1 MCCCRESSQKNDKKT
16 EMKIVISP
24 AKSLD
29 YETPLPT
36 EQFTQGIFLEEAS
49 KINAVL
55 KRKTPKQL
63 SALMSVSPN
72 LGELNWQRN
81 QKWELPF
88 TLDNARQAIFA
99 FKGEVYIGLDAYS
112 LSLAQLEILQNKLR
126 ILSGQYGLL
135 KPLDLMQPY
144 RLEMGTKLKVAKKAN
159 LYQFWENNITKKLN
173 SELADN
179 ELFINLASA
188 EYFKAVKAGLLK
200 VPVITPVFKDFKDGK
215 LKVISFFA
223 KKARGLMVRFI
234 IDHKVETIEDL
245 KNFNDEGYAFDA
257 NLSLENE
264 LVFTR

>member
-1 MCCCRESSQKNDKKT
+1 
-16 EMKIVISP
+16 MKIVISP

-29 YETPLPT
+29 YESPIPT
-36 EQFTQGIFLEEAS
+36 KQFTQGIFLEEAA
-49 KINAVL
+49 KINTVL
-55 KRKTPKQL
+55 KKKSTKQL

-72 LGELNWQRN
+72 LGEINWQRN
-81 QKWELPF
+81 QEWNLPF
-88 TLDNARQAIFA
+88 TLENSRQAIYA

-112 LSLAQLEILQNKLR
+112 LPLDKLNRLQNKLR

-144 RLEMGTKLKVAKKAN
+144 RLEMGTKLKVGNKEN
-159 LYQFWENNITKKLN
+159 LYQFWNTTITEKLN
-173 SELADN
+173 SELAEN

-188 EYFKAVKAGLLK
+188 EYFKAVKPALLK
-200 VPVITPVFKDFKDGK
+200 VPIITPVFKDFKDGK
-215 LKVISFFA
+215 LKVIAFFA

-234 IDHKVETIEDL
+234 IDHHVETVEDL
-245 KNFNDEGYAFDA
+245 KNFNYEGYAFDA

>member
-1 MCCCRESSQKNDKKT
+1 
-16 EMKIVISP
+16 MKIVISP

-29 YETPLPT
+29 YETPIPT
-36 EQFTQGIFLEEAS
+36 KQITQGVFLNEAA
-49 KINAVL
+49 KISNVL
-55 KRKTPKQL
+55 KKKSPKHL
-63 SALMSVSPN
+63 SELMSISSN

-88 TLDNARQAIFA
+88 TLENSRQAIYA

-112 LSLAQLEILQNKLR
+112 LPLNKLDQLQNKLR

-144 RLEMGTKLKVAKKAN
+144 RLEMGTKLKVSKKEN
-159 LYQFWENNITKKLN
+159 LYQFWGTEITEKLN
-173 SELADN
+173 SELFEN
-179 ELFINLASA
+179 ELFINLASL
-188 EYFKAVKAGLLK
+188 EYFKAVKPALLK

-215 LKVISFFA
+215 LKVIAFFA

-234 IDHKVETIEDL
+234 IDHQVETIEDL
-245 KNFNDEGYAFDA
+245 KNFNYEGYAFDA
-257 NLSLENE
+257 NLSSENV

>member
-1 MCCCRESSQKNDKKT
+1 
-16 EMKIVISP
+16 MKIVISP

-29 YETPLPT
+29 YESPIPT
-36 EQFTQGIFLEEAS
+36 KQFTQGIFLEEAA
-49 KINAVL
+49 KINTVL
-55 KRKTPKQL
+55 KKKSTKQL

-72 LGELNWQRN
+72 LGEINWQRN
-81 QKWELPF
+81 QEWNLPF
-88 TLDNARQAIFA
+88 TLENSRQAIYA

-112 LSLAQLEILQNKLR
+112 LTPHKLNQLQNKLR

-144 RLEMGTKLKVAKKAN
+144 RLEMGTKLKVGNKEN
-159 LYQFWENNITKKLN
+159 LYQFWGKTITSKLN
-173 SELADN
+173 EEIVKD

-188 EYFKAVKAGLLK
+188 EYFKAVKPALLK
-200 VPVITPVFKDFKDGK
+200 VPIITPVFKDFKDGK
-215 LKVISFFA
+215 LKVIAFFA

-234 IDHKVETIEDL
+234 IDHHVETVEDL
-245 KNFNDEGYAFDA
+245 KNFNYEGYAFDA

>member
-1 MCCCRESSQKNDKKT
+1 
-16 EMKIVISP
+16 MKIVISP

-29 YETPLPT
+29 YETPIPT
-36 EQFTQGIFLEEAS
+36 KQFTQGIFLEEAA

-55 KRKTPKQL
+55 KKKSPKQL
-63 SALMSVSPN
+63 SSLMSVSQN

-81 QKWELPF
+81 QEWELPF
-88 TLDNARQAIFA
+88 TPKNSRQAIFA

-112 LSLAQLEILQNKLR
+112 LPIDKLEILQNKLR

-135 KPLDLMQPY
+135 KPLDLMQSY
-144 RLEMGTKLKVAKKAN
+144 RLEMGTKLKVANKEN
-159 LYQFWENNITKKLN
+159 LYKFWGNSITEKLN
-173 SELADN
+173 KELADN

-188 EYFKAVKAGLLK
+188 EYFKAVKPALLK

-215 LKVISFFA
+215 LKVIAFFA

-234 IDHKVETIEDL
+234 IDHNIETIEDL
-245 KNFNDEGYAFDA
+245 KNFNEEGYAFDS
-257 NLSLENE
+257 NLSSENE